1 MGPCPGW
8 GPRTLPGKASLTEGP
23 SPAVVCGEGAKA
35 DPDGR
40 CWGGGKQRGAGRG
53 SAWHGGQGTVG
64 CSGDDPGSCQGRD
77 PHGVRPHST
86 EQVCLA
92 WGDARGG
99 NPGGAGP
106 GLQDLPAPHMASVG
120 AAGGGP
126 PLPPR
131 RRWCSSRV
139 SPETSSPRT
148 HPAHRS
154 PGPLAF
160 LLPCKGR
167 CSLRPR
173 GLCTRLP
180 LSGAPAPLLGAPAPV
195 GSAVPCRE
203 HRSPLSGAL
212 SCQPPCGPVPG
223 GALVSAQTAAP
234 PQPLTRHSQAP
245 ARLSPSSC
253 FLPRRHELALCLF
266 PVLVR

>member
-1 MGPCPGW
+1 M
-8 GPRTLPGKASLTEGP
+8 
-23 SPAVVCGEGAKA
+23 
-35 DPDGR
+35 
-40 CWGGGKQRGAGRG
+40 
-53 SAWHGGQGTVG
+53 G

-154 PGPLAF
+154 PSPLAF

-167 CSLRPR
+167 CLLRPR
-173 GLCTRLP
+173 GLCTCRP
-180 LSGAPAPLLGAPAPV
+180 LCRERRPLCRERRPL
-195 GSAVPCRE
+195 CRE
-203 HRSPLSGAL
+203 HCPLSGAL
-212 SCQPPCGPVPG
+212 SCRPPCGPVPG
-223 GALVSAQTAAP
+223 GARSLLRQLPLRSPCSPLPGPRP
-234 PQPLTRHSQAP
+234 PFTFFLLLTP
-245 ARLSPSSC
+245 TT
-253 FLPRRHELALCLF
+253 
-266 PVLVR
+266 

>member
-1 MGPCPGW
+1 MGTRPTWAWPQGSQAGGKGRHQTRGHEW
-8 GPRTLPGKASLTEGP
+8 RISGHRSRRTSKERQLGGTVPWLPGKASLTEGP

-35 DPDGR
+35 DPNGR
-40 CWGGGKQRGAGRG
+40 CWGGGKRRGAGRG

-148 HPAHRS
+148 HPAH
-154 PGPLAF
+154 
-160 LLPCKGR
+160 
-167 CSLRPR
+167 
-173 GLCTRLP
+173 
-180 LSGAPAPLLGAPAPV
+180 
-195 GSAVPCRE
+195 
-203 HRSPLSGAL
+203 
-212 SCQPPCGPVPG
+212 
-223 GALVSAQTAAP
+223 
-234 PQPLTRHSQAP
+234 
-245 ARLSPSSC
+245 
-253 FLPRRHELALCLF
+253 
-266 PVLVR
+266 

>member
-1 MGPCPGW
+1 MGSCPGW

-40 CWGGGKQRGAGRG
+40 CWGGGKRRGAGRG

-106 GLQDLPAPHMASVG
+106 GLQDLPAPYMASVG

-173 GLCTRLP
+173 GLCPRRPLCREHCP
-180 LSGAPAPLLGAPAPV
+180 LSGAPSPLSGAPSPV
-195 GSAVPCRE
+195 GSAVVPAPVWPGPWR
-203 HRSPLSGAL
+203 RS
-212 SCQPPCGPVPG
+212 
-223 GALVSAQTAAP
+223 VSAQTAAP

-253 FLPRRHELALCLF
+253 FLPRRHELAFGLF
-266 PVLVR
+266 PVSVR